1 MYFYGTKSNLKL
13 KKNIRPQHL
22 FTHHLTHHTAMEIID
37 IINRIHPL
45 PPDSLNAI
53 LSAVSEVE
61 YPKHFHLFREN
72 HCGTKSYF
80 IRRGLVRA
88 YAYKDDKEITF
99 WFGKEGNII
108 FPMPSLFAGTA
119 EYANVEL
126 LEDSAFYEI
135 DLKRLQE
142 LYLSDIHLAN
152 WGRKYAE
159 YTCIQSDKLF
169 ISRQFKTA
177 LENYRELLRDY
188 PRITQRVP
196 LGIIASYLGITQV
209 SLSRIR
215 AQIK

>member
-1 MYFYGTKSNLKL
+1 
-13 KKNIRPQHL
+13 
-22 FTHHLTHHTAMEIID
+22 MEIKD
-37 IINRIHPL
+37 IINRIYPL
-45 PPDSLNAI
+45 PPDSLHAI
-53 LSAVSEVE
+53 LSSVSEVE

-72 HCGTKSYF
+72 RCGTKSYC
-80 IRRGLVRA
+80 IRKGLVRA
-88 YAYKDDKEITF
+88 YAYKGDKEITV
-99 WFGKEGNII
+99 WFGKEGSII
-108 FPMPSLFAGTA
+108 FPMPSLLAGTV

>member
-1 MYFYGTKSNLKL
+1 
-13 KKNIRPQHL
+13 
-22 FTHHLTHHTAMEIID
+22 
-37 IINRIHPL
+37 
-45 PPDSLNAI
+45 
-53 LSAVSEVE
+53 
-61 YPKHFHLFREN
+61 
-72 HCGTKSYF
+72 
-80 IRRGLVRA
+80 
-88 YAYKDDKEITF
+88 
-99 WFGKEGNII
+99 
-108 FPMPSLFAGTA
+108 MPSLLAGTA

-135 DLKRLQE
+135 DLRRLQE